1 MLKKIKNSITK
12 NSVIIAI
19 IALIGFIYR
28 FKGLT
33 NSHPF
38 WVDEFSTAHQANLLL
53 TYGSSFFTQ
62 TDYYVELNKFIPTGL
77 VALSFTIFGQS
88 EWAARLPFVIIG
100 SLVPVAVFL
109 LAKKV
114 SNTIT
119 GVIASLFMIFSHFM
133 ITWSRQARGYVL
145 TQLLVLIVCY
155 CYIQIINKNK
165 NNIYKI
171 GLVISALIGIITHQ
185 LFIIVLVAIGIH
197 AMMIYRS
204 KISLFLNRYTI
215 ILIAAIITLLVAS
228 GFFSSVMVSTS
239 HQIISLVNNTWYYHS
254 FLWREYTLITFIGI
268 LGFILAYFNNK
279 RDFLLFT
286 IYIALHCIFI
296 FYIFGPHVSRYLLPI
311 FPFLFIGAAYFLT
324 YLSGL
329 VVKDKKWI
337 LGSGLSLLI
346 PVGIVL
352 AIIGNG
358 DKFVKKPLPFYSV
371 NTTFREI
378 ALVDYDQVYD
388 LIRAKGNIEDQK
400 TAVIDTWADRLS
412 WYMGE
417 DYGPSYF
424 FRWEDAGPMKKTS
437 FITNNNGEKFV
448 TGRKS
453 TKYISNLSDLKRIM
467 KTYPTGFIYIDDTTL
482 PADVIEYVEKNFKK
496 ELYVD
501 HYTLDDNPYSI
512 WPATLYSWGI

>member
-1 MLKKIKNSITK
+1 MKNKKTLLALLSLF
-12 NSVIIAI
+12 I
-19 IALIGFIYR
+19 IALVYRIY
-28 FKGLT
+28 GLFD
-33 NSHPF
+33 SHPF
-38 WVDEFSTAHQANLLL
+38 WVDEFSSAHQANLLL
-53 TYGSSFFTQ
+53 RYGTSFFTQ

-88 EWAARLPFVIIG
+88 EWAARLPFVLIG

-109 LAKKV
+109 LGKKV
-114 SNTIT
+114 TNTIT
-119 GVIASLFMIFSHFM
+119 GFVAALLTLFSHFM

-145 TQLLVLIVCY
+145 TQLLVLIICY
-155 CYIQIINKNK
+155 CYIQISNNNK

-171 GLVISALIGIITHQ
+171 GFVLSALIGIITHQ

-197 AMMIYRS
+197 AMIVYRS
-204 KISLFLNRYTI
+204 KISLIVNKYSI
-215 ILIAAIITLLVAS
+215 ILVAAIIALLVAS
-228 GFFSSVMVSTS
+228 GFFSSVMVSAS
-239 HQIISLVNNTWYYHS
+239 HQIISRVNNTWYYHS
-254 FLWREYTLITFIGI
+254 FLWREYTLITFIGV
-268 LGFILAYFNNK
+268 LGFILAYFKNK
-279 RDFLLFT
+279 KDFLLFT

-296 FYIFGPHVSRYLLPI
+296 FYVFGPYVTRYLLPI

-324 YLSGL
+324 YLSQL
-329 VVKDKKWI
+329 VIKDRKWI
-337 LGSGLSLLI
+337 FGSGLSVII
-346 PVGIVL
+346 PIMIVL

-378 ALVDYDQVYD
+378 ALVDYDQVYG
-388 LIRAKGNIEDQK
+388 LIHSKGNITEQK
-400 TAVIDTWADRLS
+400 TAVIDTWADRMS

-417 DYGPSYF
+417 DYQPSYF

-437 FITNNNGEKFV
+437 YTTNNKGEKFV
-448 TGRKS
+448 VGRKN

-467 KTYPTGFIYIDDTTL
+467 KIYPTGFIYIDDTTL
-482 PADVIEYVEKNFKK
+482 PTDVIEYVEKNFKK
-496 ELYVD
+496 ELYLD